1 MNINVAN
8 TNLNIDRL
16 DSFKLSMMTN
26 AVLNGKST
34 YSYIPGNVAGEKVE
48 VFTRRDGASEH
59 AKRIE
64 KLFIVGNNIDIR
76 LDCNNQDELKQ
87 ILVNIQEN
95 L

>member
-1 MNINVAN
+1 MNINIAS

-34 YSYIPGNVAGEKVE
+34 YSYIPGDVAGEKVE
-48 VFTRRDGASEH
+48 VFTRRDGDIEH
-59 AKRIE
+59 SKRIE
-64 KLFIVGNNIDIR
+64 KLFIVGNNVDIR
-76 LDCNNQDELKQ
+76 LDSSNENELKQ